1 MQFHAILA
9 IFVDYLDVRKPQ
21 QMLATTLADPAAG
34 TYHELSSHYTIAGM
48 DYIYIYISKQNH
60 RNCEINQ
67 LAKGQSM
74 RMLAL

>member
-21 QMLATTLADPAAG
+21 QMLAATLADPAAG

-48 DYIYIYISKQNH
+48 DYISISKQNH